1 VSHEFLK
8 SIVPR
13 IVELL
18 KYFSPD
24 LLPLSDA
31 VGTLLPS
38 IREKIP
44 KSQYN
49 SLEEI
54 IGNLIN
60 AFTERQSLKNSLRGR
75 YGQCFFFNRDF
86 FSNF

>member
-24 LLPLSDA
+24 LLLLSDA

-44 KSQYN
+44 KSLY
-49 SLEEI
+49 SGLEEVI
-54 IGNLIN
+54 ENLIN

-75 YGQCFFFNRDF
+75 YAHYFNRF
-86 FSNF
+86 L